1 MAKQERVLTM
11 CWTGSSPETINR
23 AKNGG
28 ESEEMESE
36 GEGEKWKKREIR
48 D

>member
-1 MAKQERVLTM
+1 M

-36 GEGEKWKKREIR
+36 GEKAQQGEKWEKREIR